1 MDEPINRLK
10 LSRLAD
16 RCSSELVRRRRKE
29 PADDSF
35 CLEIFRRA
43 ILEHDEQAWFVLQK
57 CFGENVR
64 AWIHSHSSS
73 DIALL
78 HDSEEN
84 YVAQTFSRFWIAVH
98 EQHFEFKTLNGALS
112 YLHATLNGIFTDL
125 MRAQLRSREV
135 PLPDQ
140 DSPEEPAAEQ
150 PEDDLEVWN
159 TILSLLN
166 DERERRVA
174 QLLYFNGLKPKYILE
189 RFPQEFTDV
198 KEIYRVNCNIVDR
211 LQRNRE
217 RLRWLLGDEEV

>member
-1 MDEPINRLK
+1 MDEPVNQMDLY
-10 LSRLAD
+10 RLAD

-29 PADDSF
+29 AADDRH

-43 ILEHDEQAWFVLQK
+43 ILEHNEQAWFVLQER
-57 CFGENVR
+57 FGESVR
-64 AWIHSHSSS
+64 TWIHSHSSS

-78 HDSEEN
+78 HNSEEN

-112 YLHATLNGIFTDL
+112 YLHAALDGIFIDTT
-125 MRAQLRSREV
+125 RTHFRSREV

-140 DSPEEPAAEQ
+140 DSPEEPVAEL
-150 PEDDLEVWN
+150 PGDDLEIWN
-159 TILSLLN
+159 IILSLLN
-166 DERERRVA
+166 DERERRIA
-174 QLLYFNGLKPKYILE
+174 QLLYFHGLKPKYILE

-198 KEIYRVNCNIVDR
+198 KEIYSVSCNIV
-211 LQRNRE
+211 E